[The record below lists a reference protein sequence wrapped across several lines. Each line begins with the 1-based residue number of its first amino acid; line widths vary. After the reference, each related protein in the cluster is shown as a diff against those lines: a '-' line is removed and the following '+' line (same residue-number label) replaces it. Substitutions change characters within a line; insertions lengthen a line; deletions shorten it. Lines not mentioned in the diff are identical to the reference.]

1 MKKIIRYAGALLLAA
16 GFVACSEWTVPERET
31 FENQENL
38 EKYIPLLE
46 AESEADLTP
55 SMRDYFAKLREYR
68 QTPHVKGFG
77 WFGNWT
83 GRGSNAQNYLKMLP
97 DSVDF
102 VSLWGTRGNLSEE
115 QKKDLKF
122 FQEIKGGKALLC
134 WIVQDL
140 GDQMTPPGQEPKKY
154 WIEEKGGGNFVE
166 GVKAYANAICDTIEK
181 YNLDGFDI
189 DYEPGYGH
197 SGSMANGETISESSG
212 NTNMFVFIKTLSDR
226 LRPAGRML
234 VMDGQPE
241 KLSTEASKYIDHYI
255 YQAYWERSTAQ
266 VLRKINQP
274 HLENWERKTIIT
286 VEFEQGWQ
294 TGGVDE
300 YTSVRPE
307 INAYPEGRQI
317 FDYATLDL
325 PDGRRIGG
333 IGTYHMEYD
342 YANTPPYKWLREAL
356 HLGNVVYPGK
366 LD

>member
-1 MKKIIRYAGALLLAA
+1 
-16 GFVACSEWTVPERET
+16 
-31 FENQENL
+31 
-38 EKYIPLLE
+38 
-46 AESEADLTP
+46 
-55 SMRDYFAKLREYR
+55 
-68 QTPHVKGFG
+68 
-77 WFGNWT
+77 
-83 GRGSNAQNYLKMLP
+83 
-97 DSVDF
+97 
-102 VSLWGTRGNLSEE
+102 
-115 QKKDLKF
+115 
-122 FQEIKGGKALLC
+122 
-134 WIVQDL
+134 
-140 GDQMTPPGQEPKKY
+140 MTPPGQDPKNY
-154 WIEEKGGGNFVE
+154 WIVEKGGGNFVE
-166 GVKAYANAICDTIEK
+166 GVKAYVNAICDTIEK

-197 SGSMANGETISESSG
+197 SGSMANGEIISENSG

-255 YQAYWERSTAQ
+255 YQAYWERSTEQ

-294 TGGVDE
+294 TGGVDN

-317 FDYATLDL
+317 FDYVTLDL

-342 YANTPPYKWLREAL
+342 YGNTPPYKWLREAL
-356 HLGNVVYPGK
+356 RLGNVVYPGK

>member
-1 MKKIIRYAGALLLAA
+1 M
-16 GFVACSEWTVPERET
+16 
-31 FENQENL
+31 
-38 EKYIPLLE
+38 
-46 AESEADLTP
+46 
-55 SMRDYFAKLREYR
+55 
-68 QTPHVKGFG
+68 
-77 WFGNWT
+77 
-83 GRGSNAQNYLKMLP
+83 
-97 DSVDF
+97 
-102 VSLWGTRGNLSEE
+102 
-115 QKKDLKF
+115 
-122 FQEIKGGKALLC
+122 
-134 WIVQDL
+134 
-140 GDQMTPPGQEPKKY
+140 
-154 WIEEKGGGNFVE
+154 
-166 GVKAYANAICDTIEK
+166 
-181 YNLDGFDI
+181 
-189 DYEPGYGH
+189 
-197 SGSMANGETISESSG
+197 
-212 NTNMFVFIKTLSDR
+212 
-226 LRPAGRML
+226 RPAGRML

-294 TGGVDE
+294 TAGVDE